1 MSVIKKK
8 IKNLSD
14 LQVGD
19 MVILCTADTRYE
31 DEKKFIKTKGPK
43 WITLES
49 DYHGVKYHVKS
60 GVANDKRPGFYIK
73 VPETE
78 YEKEWYSIANYL
90 IEEVA
95 PRYLY
100 TLDLDKLKHLQRR
113 WTNKILEYDEQSKD
127 KV

>member
-1 MSVIKKK
+1 MKQRK
-8 IKNLSD
+8 LAD

-43 WITLES
+43 WITLEN
-49 DYHGVKYHVKS
+49 DYHRVKYSVKD
-60 GVANDKRPGFYIK
+60 GIANDERPGFYIK

-78 YEKEWYSIANYL
+78 YEKEWYATVNYL
-90 IEEVA
+90 IEHVA
-95 PRYLY
+95 PKYLY

-113 WTNKILEYDEQSKD
+113 WTNKILEYDENNST
-127 KV
+127 V